1 VENALGG
8 SEDVEYVEAVYS
20 SEGLLHGL
28 TRVEFVPV
36 GEEGETEARTTEF
49 SVFYFAGRPVAQV
62 KELDSITEWV
72 FLTTDHLGTPL
83 LATDLSG
90 NDHWAGPFEPFGR
103 DFFQL
108 AQSSDV
114 FLRLPGQWDD
124 PIWQNPTAGAGIYYN
139 VHRWYEQ
146 GTGRYARVDPLST
159 DDPDEVSQFLY
170 AYSNPLQ
177 RFDPLGL
184 QAWRNC
190 SDIPSFPCG
199 CDREEAAQAAETSLG
214 LRNLFCQFKNSSERP
229 PGIPDPGSV
238 EQDERSVG
246 RLDPQT
252 GGPQYRDQGDPC
264 LNWCTCQH
272 ERQHQRD
279 LDDPRVTKILGGI
292 GSLQRQVNWLECR
305 AYNTGFFCFQGVARG
320 GAP

>member
-62 KELDSITEWV
+62 KQLDSTTEWM

-83 LATDLSG
+83 LATNLSG
-90 NDHWAGPFEPFGR
+90 NDHWAGPFEPFGK

-139 VHRWYEQ
+139 VHRWF
-146 GTGRYARVDPLST
+146 GTTTSGYTRPDPNGELRPGLEGLLQSNN
-159 DDPDEVSQFLY
+159 LY
-170 AYSNPLQ
+170 SYGAMNPL
-177 RFDPLGL
+177 FYVDPLGL
-184 QAWRNC
+184 RVKFGEGWLQNRYNQLKRC
-190 SDIPSFPCG
+190 FPLFRVLTENHFEP
-199 CDREEAAQAAETSLG
+199 DRTTWNIATD
-214 LRNLFCQFKNSSERP
+214 P
-229 PGIPDPGSV
+229 PGDACAQTPGS
-238 EQDERSVG
+238 
-246 RLDPQT
+246 
-252 GGPQYRDQGDPC
+252 
-264 LNWCTCQH
+264 
-272 ERQHQRD
+272 
-279 LDDPRVTKILGGI
+279 LGGI
-292 GSLQRQVNWLECR
+292 KNAVWVPREGPQRGTPRQNCQNTIRCLMHEFTERWLIDVGGHPKSRLGTGSADEM
-305 AYNTGFFCFQGVARG
+305 ARRL
-320 GAP
+320 ARKIPSDCCPCP

>member
-62 KELDSITEWV
+62 KELDSATEWM

-83 LATDLSG
+83 LATNLSG
-90 NDHWAGPFEPFGR
+90 NDHWAGPFEPFGK

-108 AQSSDV
+108 AQPSDI

-139 VHRWYEQ
+139 VHRWYEN
-146 GTGRYARVDPLST
+146 GTGRYGSADPLGIQLEGDTNPYLYAGAAPLVFVDPLG
-159 DDPDEVSQFLY
+159 
-170 AYSNPLQ
+170 Q
-177 RFDPLGL
+177 RFRLPNPFGPLIAPLKCALALGRNL
-184 QAWRNC
+184 Q
-190 SDIPSFPCG
+190 SSFPPNTGDKFKHCVVSCRILEDCG
-199 CDREEAAQAAETSLG
+199 LAAATAAGIGKELQDAVGPGDASIGDFIADYEGILCGIDTKKGKFCRDCDSCCGSGANRNAATAPFLIAPLPR
-214 LRNLFCQFKNSSERP
+214 L
-229 PGIPDPGSV
+229 PGS
-238 EQDERSVG
+238 S
-246 RLDPQT
+246 
-252 GGPQYRDQGDPC
+252 
-264 LNWCTCQH
+264 
-272 ERQHQRD
+272 
-279 LDDPRVTKILGGI
+279 
-292 GSLQRQVNWLECR
+292 
-305 AYNTGFFCFQGVARG
+305 
-320 GAP
+320 